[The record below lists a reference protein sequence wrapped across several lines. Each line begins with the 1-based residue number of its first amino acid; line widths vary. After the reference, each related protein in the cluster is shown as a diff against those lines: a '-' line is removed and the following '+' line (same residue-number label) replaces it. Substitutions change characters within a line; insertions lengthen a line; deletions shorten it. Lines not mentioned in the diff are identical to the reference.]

1 MSGPYFTS
9 EDSMTPKMGIFDCDG
24 VLVDSETIGNKVL
37 QRNLARHGLELSLEK
52 IMDMFVGG
60 TTAGLMG
67 EARKMGADL
76 PDDWLDHIYPEI
88 FEALTQSVEMVP
100 HIPLVL
106 DALDVAG
113 IVYAIGSNGPMRKM
127 EITLGKTNLWDRFE
141 GRAFSSHDCDA
152 PKPAPDVYLKA
163 ARLAGV
169 DPGECVVI
177 EDSANGAQAAVA
189 AKMPCYGYCA
199 ETPIDKLSPYCVST
213 FDDMR
218 DLPKFLGI

>member
-1 MSGPYFTS
+1 
-9 EDSMTPKMGIFDCDG
+9 MTPKMVIFDCDG

-152 PKPAPDVYLKA
+152 PNRPLMF
-163 ARLAGV
+163 
-169 DPGECVVI
+169 I
-177 EDSANGAQAAVA
+177 
-189 AKMPCYGYCA
+189 
-199 ETPIDKLSPYCVST
+199 
-213 FDDMR
+213 
-218 DLPKFLGI
+218 

>member
-9 EDSMTPKMGIFDCDG
+9 EDSMTPKMVIFDCDG
-24 VLVDSETIGNKVL
+24 VLVDSENIGNKVL

-60 TTAGLMG
+60 TAAGLMG

-100 HIPLVL
+100 HIPQVL

-113 IVYAIGSNGPMRKM
+113 IVYAIGSNGLMRKM

-141 GRAFSSHDCDA
+141 GWAFSSHDCDA
-152 PKPAPDVYLKA
+152 PKPAPNVYLKA
-163 ARLAGV
+163 ARFACV
-169 DPGECVVI
+169 YPGECAVI
-177 EDSANGAQAAVA
+177 EDSANGARAAVA

-199 ETPIDKLSPYCVST
+199 ETPIDKLTPYCVST